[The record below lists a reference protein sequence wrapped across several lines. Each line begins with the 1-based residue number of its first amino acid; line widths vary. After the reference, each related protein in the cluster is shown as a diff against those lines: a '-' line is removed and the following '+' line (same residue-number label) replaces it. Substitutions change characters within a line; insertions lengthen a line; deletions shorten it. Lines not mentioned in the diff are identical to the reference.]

1 MHSFLPKALI
11 VLTLWS
17 GAGLAATT
25 AQIAEASEQPALNCI
40 VGGASAQAASTGT
53 CQSYAD
59 AVTAALAA
67 S

>member
-11 VLTLWS
+11 LVTLWS

-40 VGGASAQAASTGT
+40 AAEAPAPAAMSS

-59 AVTAALAA
+59 TVTAALAA

>member
-1 MHSFLPKALI
+1 MHSFLPKALV

-17 GAGLAATT
+17 GTGLAVTT
-25 AQIAEASEQPALNCI
+25 AQIAEASEQPGLTCI
-40 VGGASAQAASTGT
+40 AAETSAPATGA

-67 S
+67 G

>member
-11 VLTLWS
+11 ILTLWS
-17 GAGLAATT
+17 GTGLAVTS
-25 AQIAEASEQPALNCI
+25 AQIAEASEQPGLTCLAADAP
-40 VGGASAQAASTGT
+40 ASATGT

-67 S
+67 G

>member
-1 MHSFLPKALI
+1 MHSFFPKALI

-17 GAGLAATT
+17 GTGLAVTT
-25 AQIAEASEQPALNCI
+25 AQIAQASEQPGLNCI
-40 VGGASAQAASTGT
+40 AADASAPATGA

-67 S
+67 G

>member
-1 MHSFLPKALI
+1 MHSFFPKALV

-25 AQIAEASEQPALNCI
+25 AQIAEASEQPGLNCI
-40 VGGASAQAASTGT
+40 AAEASAPATGA

-67 S
+67 G

>member
-1 MHSFLPKALI
+1 MHSFLPKALV

-17 GAGLAATT
+17 GTGLAVTT
-25 AQIAEASEQPALNCI
+25 AQIAEASEQPALSCI
-40 VGGASAQAASTGT
+40 AGDASAPVAST

-67 S
+67 G

>member
-11 VLTLWS
+11 LATLWS
-17 GAGLAATT
+17 GTGLAVTT
-25 AQIAEASEQPALNCI
+25 AQIADASEQPGLTCI
-40 VGGASAQAASTGT
+40 AAEASAPAAPST

-67 S
+67 G